1 MRAAERYCV
10 CVSAVCGES
19 ARKRAGKNLNRHSR
33 RRREQAAGSGGAL
46 HHRNKVI
53 KYRDRGPGMCTLNY
67 YYVSPRVSVM
77 RILWNSLDGPDRLC
91 CCLCVWMLAVCVCCC
106 RSVMGETERGGQTF
120 VCCVPNQPLTQNQIA
135 ADLIL
140 SLSRP

>member
-1 MRAAERYCV
+1 
-10 CVSAVCGES
+10 
-19 ARKRAGKNLNRHSR
+19 
-33 RRREQAAGSGGAL
+33 
-46 HHRNKVI
+46 
-53 KYRDRGPGMCTLNY
+53 MCTLNY

-77 RILWNSLDGPDRLC
+77 RILWNSLDGPDRLV
-91 CCLCVWMLAVCVCCC
+91 LLLVCVDARCVCVRCC
-106 RSVMGETERGGQTF
+106 RSVMGETERGGPTF